1 MCSESFRTHP
11 VFNVMLIRFEFS
23 CIHWCNFFCSFDE
36 LNTSEYK
43 FYDFTKVPHWKMKS
57 NQNIC
62 ISVIIS
68 MSKIDLMTC
77 AINVSA
83 TSVRIIH
90 GIKKKN
96 THTHIYTFHYYFGY
110 YGWVSKFTA
119 MTYFSLIAMLVS
131 IEMRNVF
138 AMIGKIA
145 ITQFS
150 TDWTETKKKST
161 KWKTKFT

>member
-36 LNTSEYK
+36 LNTSEYE

-83 TSVRIIH
+83 TSVRIIL

-96 THTHIYTFHYYFGY
+96 THTHLHIPLQLWLLCLSVKIHGDD
-110 YGWVSKFTA
+110 
-119 MTYFSLIAMLVS
+119 
-131 IEMRNVF
+131 VF
-138 AMIGKIA
+138 FINSDARFNWNAKCVCDDWQNCYNA
-145 ITQFS
+145 I
-150 TDWTETKKKST
+150 
-161 KWKTKFT
+161 